1 MRAINNKEG
10 YFQKRSGS
18 YREGFRLTTSD
29 LDMMGWFPIQRVIS
43 DLSLV
48 SLYRINQ
55 DTVVL
60 MECDELHVPS
70 GYTRLKVI
78 DWYDVKVRCCCITV
92 NSEKYVSSSLAQE
105 MNLFIYKQLNPLL
118 TALSFQHGPCA
129 TFILQNTGIDFVC
142 CFKSQRYHWPDIASP
157 WIQRSQK
164 RGLPS
169 NTIISNI
176 LRSGFFVVPIGNS
189 PDKQLE

>member
-1 MRAINNKEG
+1 MEDTANGLMRAINNKEG

-29 LDMMGWFPIQRVIS
+29 LDMMGWFPNQRVIS

-60 MECDELHVPS
+60 MECDELHGPS

-78 DWYDVKVRCCCITV
+78 D
-92 NSEKYVSSSLAQE
+92 
-105 MNLFIYKQLNPLL
+105 
-118 TALSFQHGPCA
+118 
-129 TFILQNTGIDFVC
+129 
-142 CFKSQRYHWPDIASP
+142 
-157 WIQRSQK
+157 
-164 RGLPS
+164 
-169 NTIISNI
+169 
-176 LRSGFFVVPIGNS
+176 
-189 PDKQLE
+189 